1 MSTTFVCNT
10 VPALGIGLVSQM
22 YCFEGG
28 KLVLENDGDIAAIR
42 KHPWYNVRIFEQ
54 RNEPVS
60 VPLLDADSSPSGT
73 IGASQLVRSGLKN
86 LLREEMEGGFRCVDC
101 GATSPLFPTEKAALK
116 HLRSMHKYKF
126 TTGGGT

>member
-10 VPALGIGLVSQM
+10 VPALGIGLVSKM

-28 KLVLENDGDIAAIR
+28 KLVLDEEKDVEAIR

-54 RNEPVS
+54 RNEPAL
-60 VPLLDADSSPSGT
+60 VPPLGTDTPSAVGS
-73 IGASQLVRSGLKN
+73 SQLVRSGLKN
-86 LLREEMEGGFRCVDC
+86 LLREEMDRGFRCVDC